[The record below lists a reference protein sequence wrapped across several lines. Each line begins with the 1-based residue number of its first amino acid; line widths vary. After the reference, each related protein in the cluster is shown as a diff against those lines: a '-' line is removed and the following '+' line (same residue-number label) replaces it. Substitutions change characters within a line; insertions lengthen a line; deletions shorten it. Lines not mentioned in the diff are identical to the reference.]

1 MIRYLVFA
9 FLCLVWGTTWIGIK
23 ISLEGLPPFLGASL
37 RFSIA
42 LIFLAIFIFIKRVP
56 LRISRRHLG
65 IISLSAFLMYTLDY
79 GLIYWGEQY
88 LSAGVT
94 SIFFATFPLFT
105 GIVAI
110 FLLKNEK
117 FSWNKFI
124 GLILGLAGV
133 SVVFLDQI
141 LLTEFDHQVVLGSL
155 AIILGA
161 ASGAMSVVLVK
172 KYLTTINPVS
182 LSFYQMIQG
191 VLFLS
196 VIGFFL
202 ERSYDIQLNLRVGLA
217 VVYLGAFGSA
227 LAFALYYWLLQK
239 WSAISLSV
247 IVYIIPI
254 VALFVDY
261 LVLSE
266 LINPR
271 AILGMLIIFGG
282 VAFVQLET
290 ETWKRFIRKRMRAA
304 K

>member
-1 MIRYLVFA
+1 
-9 FLCLVWGTTWIGIK
+9 VWGTTWIGIK
-23 ISLEGLPPFLGASL
+23 ISLEGLPPFLGASI

-42 LIFLAIFIFIKRVP
+42 LIFLAVFIRIKRIS
-56 LRISRRHLG
+56 LRISKRLLG

-105 GIVAI
+105 GISAI
-110 FLLKNEK
+110 FLLKNEM

-124 GLILGLAGV
+124 GLMLGLVGV
-133 SVVFLDQI
+133 AIVFLDQ
-141 LLTEFDHQVVLGSL
+141 LLQTEFDRQVILGSF
-155 AIILGA
+155 AIIMGA

-172 KYLTTINPVS
+172 KYLSSINPVA

-191 VLFLS
+191 IVFLY
-196 VIGFFL
+196 VIGFSL
-202 ERSYDIQLNLRVGLA
+202 ERSYDLQVNLRVGLA
-217 VVYLGAFGSA
+217 VVYLGAVGSA

-239 WSAISLSV
+239 WSAVSLSV

-254 VALFVDY
+254 VALIVDY

-266 LINPR
+266 VIHPR
-271 AILGMLIIFGG
+271 AVLGMLVIFSG
-282 VAFVQLET
+282 VAFVQLRAIP
-290 ETWKRFIRKRMRAA
+290 WNRLSGKRKRGAV
-304 K
+304 